1 MAAGRGDDDERGR
14 RICELFAAKSGCG
27 LQPSVDS
34 NDSRD
39 WLPDRDER
47 FRFVAMLRRSP
58 WLEPYNKSAP
68 NSAIG
73 ALLAVGCWL
82 SAAFADRAI
91 QVAGKSYPSPRSW
104 SERCHRE

>member
-1 MAAGRGDDDERGR
+1 VKQEPAEATMRNCHGNAVG
-14 RICELFAAKSGCG
+14 IFAIHGEEEGEK
-27 LQPSVDS
+27 
-34 NDSRD
+34 R
-39 WLPDRDER
+39 
-47 FRFVAMLRRSP
+47 P

-91 QVAGKSYPSPRSW
+91 QAAGKSYPSPRSW